1 MMIELLVLSV
11 ILVSLFGLGYY
22 LGNQFGRSAHI
33 REDLRRA
40 RESNVVVRI
49 QNQ

>member
-1 MMIELLVLSV
+1 MFDLFVLSI
-11 ILVSLFGLGYY
+11 ILASLFGLGYY

-33 REDLRRA
+33 REDIQRA
-40 RESNVVVRI
+40 REANVIVRI